1 MNILYSLS
9 VIASVFFLPPE
20 DRHLYLDPGSGSFI
34 LQLAI
39 ATLLG
44 GIFVL
49 KAYWQK
55 LLNLFRKDKQNIET
69 IEDPEEP
76 EDK

>member
-9 VIASVFFLPPE
+9 VIAGVFFLPPE

-55 LLNLFRKDKQNIET
+55 LLNLFHKDKQNIET